1 MSTLDSLTLT
11 RIPAQDEALRAEVR
25 AFLAEA
31 TRDIPAHIRA
41 RSWSGYSTEFSR
53 RLAAK
58 GWLGVTL
65 PAEYGGGGRSAFA
78 RYVLV
83 EEFLNFGA
91 PVGSHWIADRQSA
104 PLILKY
110 GTEAQKQFYIP
121 RVCRGEAFFCIGMS
135 EPNSGSDLASVKT
148 RATPNDQGF
157 VLNGQKIWT
166 TNAHHCQYMIAL
178 VRTSGT
184 TEDRH
189 KGLSQVIVDLSLP
202 GVTVRPIED
211 LSGDSH
217 FCEVF
222 FDNVQLGADA
232 IVGAEGQGWEQVT
245 AELAFERSG
254 PERLYSSIV
263 LFDQWLDYV
272 RTPKGRTESARQLAG
287 KTQRVVL
294 SLLDLYAKS
303 CRNLDAIPGLIYQ
316 DPRQMPGELAVL
328 LPELAAIAQQ
338 YGMTIHS
345 CAEEPDLSS
354 VDIQPGKCID
364 EQWLNV
370 EFGLQLVGRKDRTQ
384 RAACRCIPSVD
395 IGQYNTCLHGCA
407 YCYATWSSSSAQRL
421 LACHDPKSPLLIG
434 GADEVPDA
442 LRQPAIIQ
450 PSLW

>member
-135 EPNSGSDLASVKT
+135 EPNAGSDLASVKM
-148 RATPNDQGF
+148 RAVQNEQGF

-178 VRTSGT
+178 VRTSGS

-232 IVGAEGQGWEQVT
+232 LIGAEGQGWEQVT

-272 RTPKGRTESARQLAG
+272 RTPQGRTESARQLAG
-287 KTQRVVL
+287 KVLTQLAPLRAMSVSVQEKL
-294 SLLDLYAKS
+294 TQGASPIVEAALVKELGTTLEQM
-303 CRNLDAIPGLIYQ
+303 IP
-316 DPRQMPGELAVL
+316 
-328 LPELAAIAQQ
+328 AAIAEDLFSRDTEDVPLELLMTLK
-338 YGMTIHS
+338 YVTEASPSFSLRGGTRDILRGMI
-345 CAEEPDLSS
+345 AR
-354 VDIQPGKCID
+354 
-364 EQWLNV
+364 
-370 EFGLQLVGRKDRTQ
+370 GLG
-384 RAACRCIPSVD
+384 
-395 IGQYNTCLHGCA
+395 
-407 YCYATWSSSSAQRL
+407 
-421 LACHDPKSPLLIG
+421 
-434 GADEVPDA
+434 
-442 LRQPAIIQ
+442 LR
-450 PSLW
+450 